1 MFILS
6 RKAKQNHSLIETVHT
21 SDMSFHQRS
30 RMAMEVNDWLT
41 ATCRDRVSDFGLHA
55 EAYKEDFDL
64 DRLPSGWG
72 PYPSLDANDVRAKL
86 IEDVGIAFAWRFGA
100 IVFVEVPKDMRHR
113 EVDLL
118 RESLGLPLREPRVTA
133 EKFLIFVDPTRA
145 AQVEYN
151 RLVLPSINQERLGA
165 VVQTLAQSV
174 AMEYYEA
181 IVTQAKMQVLAMLD
195 RIRRRGRVAIPTQRL
210 NVQIADA
217 SMAQAEVVGVLHL
230 LDKPDTLWND
240 AEMESIYLD
249 LRNAFDLEERFK
261 SIEYKIETIKE
272 SLRIVLDSRNSALAQ
287 RLEIIIIVLV
297 GVEVMF
303 SIFERFHLF
312 GW

>member
-1 MFILS
+1 MLFMFP
-6 RKAKQNHSLIETVHT
+6 RKNNSQTLNESVHT

-30 RMAMEVNDWLT
+30 KIATEVNEWLHL
-41 ATCRDRVSDFGLHA
+41 ACQDRLSDLGMHA
-55 EAYKEDFDL
+55 ETYKEDFDL
-64 DRLPSGWG
+64 DRLPTGWG
-72 PYPSLDANDVRAKL
+72 PYPSLDANDVRAKF
-86 IEDVGIAFAWRFGA
+86 ISDVGIAFAWRFGA
-100 IVFVEVPKDMRHR
+100 IVFVEVPKETRHR

-118 RESLGLPLREPRVTA
+118 RESLGLPLRDPRVTA
-133 EKFLIFVDPTRA
+133 EKFFIFIDSARS

-165 VVQTLAQSV
+165 VAQTLAQSV

-181 IVTQAKMQVLAMLD
+181 VVTQAKVQVLAMLD
-195 RIRRRGRVAIPTQRL
+195 RIRRQGRIAIPAMRL
-210 NVQIADA
+210 NSQIADA

-272 SLRIVLDSRNSALAQ
+272 SLRIVLEARNSALAQ

-303 SIFERFHLF
+303 SIFGRFHLF

>member
-1 MFILS
+1 MFIVS
-6 RKAKQNHSLIETVHT
+6 GQRKQNHSMSESVHT

-30 RMAMEVNDWLT
+30 RMAMEVNEWLK
-41 ATCRDRVSDFGLHA
+41 AVCQDRISDLGLHA
-55 EAYKEDFDL
+55 ETYKEDFDL
-64 DRLPSGWG
+64 DRLPQGWG

-86 IEDVGIAFAWRFGA
+86 IADVGIAFAWRFGA
-100 IVFVEVPKDMRHR
+100 IVFVEVPKEMRHR

-133 EKFLIFVDPTRA
+133 EKFLIYVDAARS

-195 RIRRRGRVAIPTQRL
+195 RIRRQGRIDFPTRHL
-210 NVQIADA
+210 NSQIADA
-217 SMAQAEVVGVLHL
+217 SMTQAEVVGVLHL

-272 SLRIVLDSRNSALAQ
+272 SLRIVLESRNTALAQ
-287 RLEIIIIVLV
+287 RLELIIIVLIT
-297 GVEVMF
+297 VEVMF
-303 SIFERFHLF
+303 SIFARFRLF

>member
-1 MFILS
+1 MSQTEANEKTIPEVS
-6 RKAKQNHSLIETVHT
+6 RAVHT
-21 SDMSFHQRS
+21 LNMSFHQRGTIA
-30 RMAMEVNDWLT
+30 REVNDWLSPDQSLG
-41 ATCRDRVSDFGLHA
+41 ARQLALHA
-55 EAYKEDFDL
+55 ETYKEDFDL

-72 PYPSLDANDVRAKL
+72 PYPSLDANDVRVKL
-86 IEDVGIAFAWRFGA
+86 NGAHGIIFAWRFGA
-100 IVFVEVPKDMRHR
+100 VVFVEVPKEDRNQEISQIRQSM
-113 EVDLL
+113 
-118 RESLGLPLREPRVTA
+118 GLPSTEPRVTA
-133 EKFLIFVDPTRA
+133 ESFFICVDPSRP

-151 RLVLPSINQERLGA
+151 QIVLPKANHERLGA

-174 AMEYYEA
+174 AMEYFEDV
-181 IVTQAKMQVLAMLD
+181 VTQAKAQVLTMLD
-195 RIRRRGRVAIPTQRL
+195 KIRQQGRIVVSVVGL
-210 NVQIADA
+210 NRQIAVA

-261 SIEYKIETIKE
+261 SIEYKIDTIKE
-272 SLRIVLDSRNSALAQ
+272 SLRIVLEARNSALAQ
-287 RLEIIIIVLV
+287 RLELIIILLV
-297 GVEVMF
+297 GIEVLF